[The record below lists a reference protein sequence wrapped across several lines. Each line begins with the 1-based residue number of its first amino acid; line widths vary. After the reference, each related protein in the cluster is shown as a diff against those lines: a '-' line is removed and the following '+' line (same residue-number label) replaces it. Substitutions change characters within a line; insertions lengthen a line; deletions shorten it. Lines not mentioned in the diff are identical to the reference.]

1 MYCLE
6 CGQKIE
12 DGQAAC
18 PNCGMSV
25 DQIKSRIAE
34 AQEKVTYAETIGP
47 AETVKMPPVPERV
60 YHDKDGNVID
70 PADEID
76 TSHADKKKNA
86 ELPVIGN
93 EEDPYMTMPIQ
104 KIVSDDG
111 EVLASANDDVK
122 TFIQPPKKKKGLSIR
137 AKAILTLVI
146 IFSLAA
152 IAAAF
157 MNSAGVFQSS
167 EIAESEL
174 VEQVNDQAP
183 EEETSGEQ
191 TRQTDIYKTLSENY
205 QTLGNYRGQVNTV
218 VSNFNNYHLVSDKA
232 KRQQYLDE
240 CNALIKQVSDSKAKL
255 IEDMNELGLQEDNAL
270 FTCYDQINKLYE
282 LLLTRLDVI
291 KECWDVSVASSDP
304 KKDSAAILAPLSKD
318 IKGGKSSSMA
328 DFDTLYPQVKFP
340 QIDSDNAS

>member
-18 PNCGMSV
+18 PNCGMPV
-25 DQIKSRIAE
+25 DQIKNRIAE

-47 AETVKMPPVPERV
+47 AETIKMPPVPERV

-76 TSHADKKKNA
+76 TSHAEKKNT
-86 ELPVIGN
+86 ELPVIGH
-93 EEDPYMTMPIQ
+93 EDDPYMTMPIQ

-122 TFIQPPKKKKGLSIR
+122 TYIQPAKKKAGLSAR
-137 AKAILTLVI
+137 SKAILTLVVLFVLI
-146 IFSLAA
+146 AIVAA
-152 IAAAF
+152 I

-167 EIAESEL
+167 EVVESEP
-174 VEQVNDQAP
+174 VEQVNNQAP
-183 EEETSGEQ
+183 EQNASEEQ
-191 TRQTDIYKTLSENY
+191 TKQANIYKTLSENY
-205 QTLGNYRGQVNTV
+205 QALGNYRGQVNGV
-218 VSNFNNYHLVSDKA
+218 VSNFNNYHLASDKA
-232 KRQQYLDE
+232 KRQQYANE
-240 CNALIKQVSDSKAKL
+240 CSALIKQISDSKAKL
-255 IEDMNELGLQEDNAL
+255 IEDMNELGLQQDNAL

-282 LLLTRLDVI
+282 LLLMRLNVI
-291 KECWDVSVASSDP
+291 KSCWDVSVASADP
-304 KKDSAAILAPLSKD
+304 KKDSAAILAPLSQD

-328 DFDTLYPQVKFP
+328 DFDALYPQVVFP
-340 QIDSDNAS
+340 NI